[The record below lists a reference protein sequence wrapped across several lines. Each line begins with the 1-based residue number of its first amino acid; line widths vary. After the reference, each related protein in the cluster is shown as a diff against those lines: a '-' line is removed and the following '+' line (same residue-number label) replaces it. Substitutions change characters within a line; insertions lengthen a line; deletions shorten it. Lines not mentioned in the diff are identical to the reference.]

1 MSAVRIE
8 IGEVAELFAA
18 PPYDPLSGRFERL
31 SGVERVLGQLEAS
44 RTAKPQTLEILVA
57 ANWPV
62 KVGASDIE
70 KALRGFCDTEIE
82 AARSSIRLT
91 RRHGRQ
97 ALWVG
102 LPALGLCLG
111 ASGVASTLLGS
122 GGIGNLLS
130 NSFVI
135 AGWVAMWRPA
145 ELLLYEWW
153 PHHHRIRLL
162 EQLSRLQVRLVR
174 R

>member
-1 MSAVRIE
+1 MNAVHLE
-8 IGEVAELFAA
+8 LAEAAELFAT

-31 SGVERVLGQLEAS
+31 SGVERVLRLLETTHPAE
-44 RTAKPQTLEILVA
+44 PQTLEIIVGD
-57 ANWPV
+57 NWPAE
-62 KVGASDIE
+62 VGAPDVE
-70 KALRGFCDTEIE
+70 KAVAGYCGAEME
-82 AARSSIRLT
+82 AARSSIQLT

-111 ASGVASTLLGS
+111 ASGVVSTLLGS

-130 NSFVI
+130 NGFVI

-153 PHHHRIRLL
+153 PQRHRMRLL
-162 EQLSRLQVRLVR
+162 EQLSRLQIRLVR